1 MTALYAPSFR
11 WAFLVL
17 LGMLTF
23 SPIVSSAGMAPDE
36 VKAFEACKAEAE
48 KGNALFQGLLGVR
61 YLHGNG
67 VQKDTLLAVNW
78 FKAGAIQGDGP
89 SQMFLA
95 DCYALGE
102 GVLKNEVEAY
112 AYYNLASMSYL
123 SATGANDYPR
133 KELAKL
139 EAKISRDEIAAGQ
152 RRAVELMDEQRKAA
166 NKNTTLTRLTNS
178 LLKNGWNFAF
188 GFLLIGLIFGGFLG
202 MTAKRK
208 D

>member
-1 MTALYAPSFR
+1 MVNLSPCFAR
-11 WAFLVL
+11 WASIVL
-17 LGMLTF
+17 LGLLAFCPSRAT
-23 SPIVSSAGMAPDE
+23 AGINPEE
-36 VKAFEACKAEAE
+36 VKAFEECKAEAD
-48 KGNALFQGLLGVR
+48 KGNALFQGLLGLR
-61 YLHGNG
+61 YLHGKG
-67 VQKDTLLAVNW
+67 VKKDTLSAVNW

-123 SATGANDYPR
+123 SATGVNDHPR

-139 EAKISRDEIAAGQ
+139 ESKLSRDEIAAGQ
-152 RRAVELMDEQRKAA
+152 RRAAELMEAQRKAA
-166 NKNTTLTRLTNS
+166 NKNTILNRLTNS

-188 GFLLIGLIFGGFLG
+188 GFLLIGLIFGCFLG

-208 D
+208 G

>member
-1 MTALYAPSFR
+1 MTALSVSSFR

-23 SPIVSSAGMAPDE
+23 PLIVSSAGMAPDE

-61 YLHGNG
+61 YLYGKG
-67 VQKDTLLAVNW
+67 VQKDTISAVSW

-123 SATGANDYPR
+123 SATGTNEYPR

-152 RRAVELMDEQRKAA
+152 RRAVELLDEQRKAA
-166 NKNTTLTRLTNS
+166 NKNTMLTRLTSS